1 MNKYKGII
9 FDLDG
14 TLLNTIEDI
23 SDSVNMALMEFEF
36 PTHTY
41 EEYKLKLGNG
51 FRVLIEKS
59 VPQGSDKDT
68 IDKVLNLFT
77 KIYKDN
83 YHKKTK
89 PYSGIIE
96 LLKMLDKK
104 GYKLAI
110 NSNKRDDYT
119 NSLSSKIFSQ
129 IPFVAVFG
137 ERREIPKKPN
147 PTSTLEIIE
156 LMGLNNREVLFVGDS
171 DTDIL
176 TANNA
181 KVDSIGVTW
190 GFRTYEELKNNGAAY
205 IVSNPIEILNIV
217 EE

>member
-14 TLLNTIEDI
+14 TLLDTIEDI
-23 SDSVNMALMEFEF
+23 SDSVNMALMEFGF

-51 FRVLIEKS
+51 FRDLIEKS
-59 VPQGSDKDT
+59 VPDGSDKDT
-68 IDKVLNLFT
+68 IDKVLDLFT
-77 KIYKDN
+77 KYYKDN
-83 YHKKTK
+83 FKNKTK
-89 PYSGIIE
+89 QYNGIIE
-96 LLKMLDKK
+96 LLEVLNRK

-129 IPFVAVFG
+129 IPFIAVFG
-137 ERREIPKKPN
+137 ERRGIPKKPD
-147 PTSTLEIIE
+147 PTSTLEIVG
-156 LMGLNNREVLFVGDS
+156 LMGLTNREVIFIGDS
-171 DTDIL
+171 NTDIL

-190 GFRTYEELKNNGAAY
+190 GFRTYEELKSNGATY
-205 IVSNPIEILNIV
+205 IVSDPMEILNIV